1 MIYVQNIHEYEHSL
15 RNYLAK
21 GEYTQPFVVAGWSG
35 IGKTAIAEKIRQEFP
50 ALQIQDFYLEKEAD
64 EVKGQIKNACQ
75 LNVDN
80 PRIICV
86 TTGIDMSVVRE
97 IAHFGCELYYLY
109 LDTELWLD
117 WAKQINPTTGRA
129 NIDKMFIDS
138 VREFPQNLDNR
149 IQQREQML
157 SEIENTI
164 QAITSYR
171 GSSETEIFGLLDK
184 LFILQ
189 QVAYLYR
196 THVDEQWENVLKA
209 LSSILPKLEPKA
221 GYHLKQR
228 IMRIGQMI
236 NEFYFDCPSQC
247 KA

>member
-1 MIYVQNIHEYEHSL
+1 MIYIQNIREYEKSL
-15 RNYLAK
+15 RNYLA
-21 GEYTQPFVVAGWSG
+21 ERDYAQPFVVAGWSG

-50 ALQIQDFYLEKEAD
+50 ALQIQDFYLVKETY
-64 EVKGQIKNACQ
+64 EVKEQIKNACQ

-86 TTGIDMSVVRE
+86 TTGVDMSVVRE

-117 WAKQINPTTGRA
+117 WAQQINPTTGRA
-129 NIDKMFIDS
+129 NIDKMFIDV
-138 VREFPQNLDNR
+138 VRESPQNIDNR
-149 IQQREQML
+149 IQEREQVL
-157 SEIENTI
+157 AEIENTI

-171 GSSETEIFGLLDK
+171 GSVETEISGLLNK

-196 THVDEQWENVLKA
+196 TNVDEQWKNVLKA

-221 GYHLKQR
+221 EYHLKQT
-228 IMRIGQMI
+228 IKWIGQKI

>member
-1 MIYVQNIHEYEHSL
+1 MIYVQNLREYEQSL

-21 GEYTQPFVVAGWSG
+21 GEYIQPFVVAGWSG

-50 ALQIQDFYLEKEAD
+50 ALQIQDFYLEKEID

-75 LNVDN
+75 LKVDN

-86 TTGIDMSVVRE
+86 TTGVDMSVVRE
-97 IAHFGCELYYLY
+97 IAHFGCEVYYIY
-109 LDTELWLD
+109 RDIELWCD
-117 WAKQINPTTGRA
+117 WAQQINPTTGRA
-129 NIDKMFIDS
+129 NIDKMIVDFVKES
-138 VREFPQNLDNR
+138 PQNLDNR
-149 IQQREQML
+149 IREREQIL
-157 SEIENTI
+157 AEIENTI

-171 GSSETEIFGLLDK
+171 GSSETEILGLLDK

-196 THVDEQWENVLKA
+196 THVVEQWENVLKA
-209 LSSILPKLEPKA
+209 LSSMLPQLEPKA
-221 GYHLKQR
+221 EYHLKQR